1 MTLRYRI
8 ILESPMGERRGT
20 LLLRW
25 DGSAISGTLSLLGFE
40 NPITGTLEGTTLHL
54 SHRMRTLVS
63 ELDCITE
70 LHQSGGALCGTSKAG
85 SVCMPLR
92 GVAVSAES
100 EKGWPDSYGADIRE

>member
-20 LLLRW
+20 LLRR
-25 DGSAISGTLSLLGFE
+25 DGSAVSGTLSLLGFD
-40 NPITGTLEGTTLHL
+40 NSITGTLEGTTLHL
-54 SHRMRTLVS
+54 RHRMRTLVS

-70 LHQSGGALCGTSKAG
+70 LRQSGGALCGTAKAG

-92 GVAVSAES
+92 GDAVSAES
-100 EKGWPDSYGADIRE
+100 EEGGPDSHGADIRE